1 MDQYDPLVAPDPQEW
16 LDIDESERIA
26 LVEEYHRRARVQL
39 PNAQIHATVHT
50 VIENQAALGD
60 ETPVRRALDR
70 LMFEGL
76 DRHDAIHAIGLVF
89 TEHVNE
95 AMKDA
100 ERASPTD
107 VNREYFAAVER
118 VTAASWLASTEDQA
132 EDSMGVSEML
142 EAFAERDT
150 HELEDELEDVFD
162 DDLENEIIDWQ
173 PSRPASNAFK
183 GIGRNDP
190 CPCGSGKKFKKCCL
204 NKAAT

>member
-100 ERASPTD
+100 ERASPT
-107 VNREYFAAVER
+107 ER
-118 VTAASWLASTEDQA
+118 QPRIFCGGRAGDGCIMA
-132 EDSMGVSEML
+132 GVDGGPG
-142 EAFAERDT
+142 RGQ
-150 HELEDELEDVFD
+150 HG
-162 DDLENEIIDWQ
+162 
-173 PSRPASNAFK
+173 R
-183 GIGRNDP
+183 IGDARSV
-190 CPCGSGKKFKKCCL
+190 CRAGY
-204 NKAAT
+204 A